1 MDTIDLAFALHD
13 KLLETNEYK
22 TLKYYEK
29 IMLDDEVSSSL
40 ISSYHK
46 LQELHS
52 SVDTKEVLE
61 KLHNAKLEMDNN
73 INVINY
79 RKAYKDYQILIG
91 KVTDVVFEGISSSS
105 TIDKIIKSKV

>member
-1 MDTIDLAFALHD
+1 
-13 KLLETNEYK
+13 
-22 TLKYYEK
+22 
-29 IMLDDEVSSSL
+29 MLDDEVSSSL

-46 LQELHS
+46 FQELHS

-91 KVTDVVFEGISSSS
+91 KVTDVGFEGISSSS
-105 TIDKIIKSKV
+105 TIDKIIRKTDKIIIIFIIVSFFLRNLIAFSITYTSGQYF